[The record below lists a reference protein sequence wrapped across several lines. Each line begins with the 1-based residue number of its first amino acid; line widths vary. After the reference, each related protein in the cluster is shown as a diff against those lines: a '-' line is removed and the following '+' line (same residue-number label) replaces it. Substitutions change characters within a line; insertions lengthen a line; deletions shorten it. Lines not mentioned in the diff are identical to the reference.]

1 MIVGEQKPLD
11 EIKAMIADCEKV
23 LILGCGT
30 CVTVCFAGG
39 EKEVGI
45 LASSLRMAT
54 KLDGQNKEIVEA
66 TVQRQCEYEYNE
78 EVVEQIKEADVIL
91 SLACGIGVQTMNE
104 QFPEKITLP
113 GLNTTFLGQPTEQGI
128 WAERCQACGNCVLA
142 LTAGICPV
150 ARCSKSLLNGPCGG
164 SQNGKCEVKRVK
176 MEGGKPVTT
185 VNKRGKDVPVME
197 EIECAWH
204 LIYERLEALGK
215 LDLMLASEIQPVKDW
230 TPSRDGG
237 PRKIVREDL
246 RLETQ

>member
-1 MIVGEQKPLD
+1 MIIGQQKPLD
-11 EIKAMIADCEKV
+11 EIKKIIADYQKV

-45 LASSLRMAT
+45 LASTLRMAIG
-54 KLDGQNKEIVEA
+54 LEGQNRKFTEA
-66 TVQRQCEYEYNE
+66 TVQRQCEYEYNQ
-78 EVVEQIKEADVIL
+78 EVADLVKEADAVL

-113 GLNTTFLGQPTEQGI
+113 GLNTSFLGQPAEQGI

-142 LTAGICPV
+142 LTGGICPI

-164 SQNGKCEVKRVK
+164 SKNGKCEIAS
-176 MEGGKPVTT
+176 
-185 VNKRGKDVPVME
+185 D
-197 EIECAWH
+197 IDCAWQ
-204 LIYERLEALGK
+204 LVYDRLKALGK
-215 LDLMLASEIQPVKDW
+215 LELMAEIQPVRDW
-230 TPSRDGG
+230 STSRDGG

-246 RLETQ
+246 RL